1 MPDENTGLP
10 LEALQEMKPAET
22 PQPEPEPEAQE
33 EPPADEVSA
42 EVEPAPVPA
51 PAPKSTKAAAQTP
64 AQKARYSKAD
74 TSKGAR
80 RMMYTI
86 LALLIFVMLFG
97 AMDGYL
103 AFIKI
108 PALGKTIELAN
119 AKIKEANN
127 KLSQMTE
134 EKNTIT
140 SDRDKLIKTKTKL
153 EGDLDTRAK
162 EISALN
168 EKTDGLTKKRTEL
181 ESDVAK
187 LIEEKT
193 QVEEDLAKLDKDYK
207 KIDEDFKGA
216 VDKAHEL
223 ENTKDE
229 LNKKLANI
237 QKMYD
242 DLKSGIALQRKASN
256 AKKLEWETEYKDKY
270 APAALKVVEQF
281 NQLANALKEGMNYKT
296 YRDMLKELE
305 VPYEE
310 FKMPL
315 TEISYNNPSF
325 KLITSAYN
333 NYRNV
338 SERWKNIVLANPGE
352 EKWRDKIF
360 KLENPVTTNRPW
372 ADQIQEL
379 WRDAV
384 ASTVMAGLLIENME
398 SFPEK
403 CIVCDGKEKV
413 ACLTCSGNGKCV
425 ACTGTGYNDKNG
437 PCAVCNAS
445 GKCPMCLGLMFI
457 PCKICIMRNTELEKA
472 MKSEAKPETPPT
484 PEAPKEETPKTT
496 EPPKEQPPETPKEE
510 APKEETPP
518 DHEGH

>member
-1 MPDENTGLP
+1 MPDENTGFP
-10 LEALQEMKPAET
+10 LEALKEMKPAET
-22 PQPEPEPEAQE
+22 PQPEPALQAEQPAQE
-33 EPPADEVSA
+33 PTPTSAPTSGKPAV
-42 EVEPAPVPA
+42 
-51 PAPKSTKAAAQTP
+51 QTP
-64 AQKARYSKAD
+64 GPKPRYSKAD

-80 RMMYTI
+80 RLTYMV

-97 AMDGYL
+97 AMDAYL
-103 AFIKI
+103 AFFKI
-108 PALGKTIELAN
+108 PALGKTIDKAN
-119 AKIKEANN
+119 AKIKEAGTKLSLMTAEKDTVTSEKN
-127 KLSQMTE
+127 KLI
-134 EKNTIT
+134 EKK
-140 SDRDKLIKTKTKL
+140 SKL
-153 EGDLDTRAK
+153 EGELDVRGK
-162 EISALN
+162 EVTTLN
-168 EKTDGLTKKRTEL
+168 EQNDTLTRKRTEL

-187 LIEEKT
+187 LTEEKSKA
-193 QVEEDLAKLDKDYK
+193 EEDLTKLDKEYKKMDEDYK
-207 KIDEDFKGA
+207 NA
-216 VDKAHEL
+216 VDKNHEL
-223 ENTKDE
+223 ESTKE
-229 LNKKLANI
+229 EQNKKIENL
-237 QKMYD
+237 QKQYD
-242 DLKSGIALQRKASN
+242 DLKSGLALQRKASN

-315 TEISYNNPSF
+315 TEISYSNPSF

-333 NYRNV
+333 NYKDV
-338 SERWKNIVLANPGE
+338 SERWKNIVRVNPGD

-413 ACLTCSGNGKCV
+413 TCLTCSGNGKCV
-425 ACTGTGYNDKNG
+425 ACTGTGYTDKNL
-437 PCAVCNAS
+437 PCVFCNAS
-445 GKCPMCLGLMFI
+445 GKCPICLGLMVL
-457 PCKICIMRNTELEKA
+457 PCKICIMRNIELEKA
-472 MKSEAKPETPPT
+472 MKSEAKPVTPPT
-484 PEAPKEETPKTT
+484 PEAPNTPET
-496 EPPKEQPPETPKEE
+496 PKEQPPKTSNEE
-510 APKEETPP
+510 PPKEETPP
-518 DHEGH
+518 EHEGH